1 MGTNMLLPTVFCIL
15 LGSIAAIPQE
25 DFRSNLE
32 WSDYSTNL
40 DEPAYRLRDVVYPT
54 DVNLDLDV
62 YLNHLNFSGLVQID
76 VQVRENNLRQ
86 IVLHQKVVSITGVNV
101 VGPNGP
107 VPLQFPHPYTT
118 DDYYEIL
125 LINLDQPINIGNYS
139 IAIRYNGQI
148 NANPLDRG
156 FYRGY
161 YYLNNELRVYATT
174 QFQPYHARKAF
185 PCFDEPQ
192 FKSRYTI
199 SITRDTSLS
208 PSYSNMAIRSAQ
220 DVSTSRIRENFYTT
234 PIISAY
240 LVAFHVSD
248 FVSTEYT
255 STDAKPFSIISR
267 QGATNQHQYAAE
279 IGLKITNELDDYF
292 GIQYH
297 EMGQG
302 ALMKN
307 DHIALPDFPS
317 GAMENWGMVN
327 YREAYLLYDENNT
340 NLNNKI
346 FIATIMAHE
355 LGHKWFGNLVTCFW
369 WSNLWLNESFASF
382 FEYFGAHW
390 ADPALELDDQF
401 VVDYVHSALNSDA
414 SQYATPMNHT
424 EVVDNDSIT
433 SHFSVTSYAKGASVL
448 KMMEHFVGWRT
459 FRNALRYYLRNNEY
473 DIGFPV
479 DMYTAFKQA
488 VAEDFTFQRDFPNV
502 DVGAVFDS
510 WVQNPGS
517 PVINVA
523 RNNNTGVITVNQ
535 QRYVLSGAVAPTT
548 WHIPL
553 TWTQH
558 GSLNFNSTR
567 PSTVLSDEIGT
578 INAASGDHFVI
589 FNIAQSG
596 LYRVNYDTNNWQ
608 LLASYLKSNNRQN
621 IHKLNRAQIVND
633 ILYFVRSNSINR
645 TLAFDVLDFLR
656 DETDYYVWNGALTQ
670 IDWIL
675 RRLEHLPTAHA
686 AFSEYILELMNTVI
700 NHLGYNEHSTDS
712 TSTILNRM
720 QIMNYA
726 CNLGH
731 SGCISDSLDK
741 WRQHRANVSNLVP
754 VNLRRYV
761 YCVGLREGNETDYNY
776 LYSVYN
782 SSENT
787 ADMVVILRALA
798 CTKHQ
803 PSLEHYLQQS
813 MYNDKVRIHDRTN
826 AFSFALQGNPENLP
840 IVLNFL
846 YNNFAAIRET
856 YGGVARLNICLNAIA
871 AFLTDYQTITQFQ
884 TWVYSNQLELVGS
897 VGVGNNVV
905 AAALNNLTWG
915 NGAAVEIVN
924 FLNSRS
930 GSTTILAS
938 SILILAAML
947 LQMFR

>member
-1 MGTNMLLPTVFCIL
+1 MGAKMLLPTVFCIL

-32 WSDYSTNL
+32 WADYSTNL

-62 YLNHLNFSGLVQID
+62 YLDELRFNGLVQID
-76 VQVRENNLRQ
+76 VEVRENDLRQ
-86 IVLHQKVVSITGVNV
+86 IVLHQKVVSINAVNV

-107 VPLQFPHPYTT
+107 VGLQFPYPYTT

-125 LINLDQPINIGNYS
+125 LINLAEPINIGNYS
-139 IAIRYNGQI
+139 ITIRYNGQI
-148 NANPLDRG
+148 NDNPIDRG
-156 FYRGY
+156 FYKGY
-161 YYLNNELRVYATT
+161 YYLNNELRLYATT

-192 FKSRYTI
+192 FKSRFTI
-199 SITRDTSLS
+199 SITRASSLS
-208 PSYSNMAIRSAQ
+208 PSYSNMAISNTQILGAR
-220 DVSTSRIRENFYTT
+220 TRETFHPT

-248 FVSTEYT
+248 FVATEYT

-267 QGATNQHQYAAE
+267 QGVTDQHEYAAE
-279 IGLKITNELDDYF
+279 IGLKITNELDDYL

-302 ALMKN
+302 TLMKN

-327 YREAYLLYDENNT
+327 YREAYLLYDANNT

-382 FEYFGAHW
+382 FEYLGAHW

-414 SQYATPMNHT
+414 SQFATPMNHVD
-424 EVVDNDSIT
+424 VVDNDSIT
-433 SHFSVTSYAKGASVL
+433 AHFSVTSYAKGASVL
-448 KMMEHFVGWRT
+448 RMMEHFVGSRT

-473 DIGFPV
+473 SIGFPV
-479 DMYTAFKQA
+479 DMYAAFKQA
-488 VAEDFTFQRDFPNV
+488 VSEDFTFERDFPGI
-502 DVGAVFDS
+502 DVGAVFDT
-510 WVQNPGS
+510 WVQNRGS
-517 PVINVA
+517 PVLNVA
-523 RNNNTGVITVNQ
+523 RNSNTGVISVSQ
-535 QRYVLSGAVAPTT
+535 ERYVLSGAVAPAL
-548 WHIPL
+548 WQIPL
-553 TWTQH
+553 TLTQN
-558 GSLNFNSTR
+558 GSLNFENTR
-567 PSTVLSDEIGT
+567 PSLVLTTQSQN
-578 INAASGDHFVI
+578 INGASGDNFVI
-589 FNIAQSG
+589 FNNAQSG

-608 LLASYLKSNNRQN
+608 LLASYLKSNNREN

-633 ILYFVRSNSINR
+633 VLNFVRSNSINR
-645 TLAFDVLDFLR
+645 TLAFEVLDFLR

-675 RRLEHLPTAHA
+675 RRLEHLPAAHA
-686 AFSEYILELMNTVI
+686 AFSEYILDLMSTVI
-700 NHLGYNEHSTDS
+700 NHLGYNEQSTDS

-731 SGCISDSLDK
+731 SGCIADSLDK
-741 WRQHRANVSNLVP
+741 WRQHRENPNNLVP

-761 YCVGLREGNETDYNY
+761 YCVGLREGNETDYSY
-776 LYSVYN
+776 LFSVYN

-803 PSLEHYLQQS
+803 PSLEHYLQES
-813 MYNDKVRIHDRTN
+813 MYNDKIRIHDRTN

-856 YGGVARLNICLNAIA
+856 YGGVARLNLCINAIP

-884 TWVYSNQLELVGS
+884 SWVYANQLALVGS
-897 VGVGNNVV
+897 FNNGVSVV
-905 AAALNNLTWG
+905 NTALDNLTWG

-924 FLNSRS
+924 FLNYKSAS
-930 GSTTILAS
+930 PSILAS

-947 LQMFR
+947 VQMFR